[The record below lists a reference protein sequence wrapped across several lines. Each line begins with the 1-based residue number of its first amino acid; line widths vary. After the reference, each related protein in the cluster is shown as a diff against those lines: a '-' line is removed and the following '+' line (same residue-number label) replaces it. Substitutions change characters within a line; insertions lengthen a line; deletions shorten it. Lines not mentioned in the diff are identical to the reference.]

1 MYFIYFHCCQ
11 KLKQEVG
18 SSFPYISAASI
29 YLKLKQCFNQCF
41 SDLNVSAEEIFI
53 FPNPFNS
60 AVKEL
65 PPNFQLGVI
74 NLQCNDMLKGK
85 ISEECNKIL

>member
-1 MYFIYFHCCQ
+1 MYFIYFHCCP

-18 SSFPYISAASI
+18 SSFPHKSAAGI
-29 YLKLKQCFNQCF
+29 YSKLRLYFNQYF
-41 SDLNVSAEEIFI
+41 PDLNVSAEEIFI

-60 AVKEL
+60 AIKEL

>member
-11 KLKQEVG
+11 KFKQELG
-18 SSFPYISAASI
+18 SSFPHQSEAGIFSK
-29 YLKLKQCFNQCF
+29 LKLHFNQCF
-41 SDLNVSAEEIFI
+41 SDPDAKEIFI
-53 FPNPFNS
+53 FQNPFNS
-60 AVKEL
+60 AIKEL
-65 PPNFQLGVI
+65 PPNLQLGMI

>member
-11 KLKQEVG
+11 KLKQELG
-18 SSFPYISAASI
+18 SSFPHSAAGIVSK
-29 YLKLKQCFNQCF
+29 LKLYFNRCFP
-41 SDLNVSAEEIFI
+41 DLDAKEIFL
-53 FPNPFNS
+53 FQNPFNS
-60 AVKEL
+60 AMKDL
-65 PPNFQLGVI
+65 PPNLQLGVI